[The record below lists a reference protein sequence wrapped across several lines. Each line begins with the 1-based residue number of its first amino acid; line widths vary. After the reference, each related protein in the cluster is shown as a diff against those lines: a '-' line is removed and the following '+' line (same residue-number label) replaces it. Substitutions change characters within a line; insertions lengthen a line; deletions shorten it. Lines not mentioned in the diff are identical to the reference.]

1 MPISSYLITCTD
13 NRVIARDVYEI
24 RFTKP
29 EGFTFIPGQFVLF
42 DVPLLENLSDVQTRA
57 YSIASAPQEGDLLF
71 VIKMK
76 AGGRASRWFVE
87 SLKVGDTVRMQGPF
101 GVFTLDRS
109 VPNDWLFVCTSAGLA
124 PFRSQL
130 VAFLPQEARRIDLI
144 FGVHAE
150 EDFFWLDEIR
160 ALLKSHPNFRLHLTL
175 SVSSSSWTGHVGH
188 VQTLL
193 PDLLKNRPGTKVYIC
208 GNPEMTK
215 EVKRMCIEEF
225 ALPKADVHMEGYI

>member
-1 MPISSYLITCTD
+1 MPTPSYIITCLE
-13 NRVIARDVYEI
+13 NRVIAHDVHEL

-42 DVPLLENLSDVQTRA
+42 DIPLLENLADIQTRA
-57 YSIASAPQEGDLLF
+57 YSIASAPLEKDLLF

-76 AGGRASRWFVE
+76 QGGRASRWFVE
-87 SLKVGDTVRMQGPF
+87 SLKAGHDVRMQGPF

-109 VPNDWLFVCTSAGLA
+109 VPNDWLLIATSAGLA

-130 VAFLPQEARRIDLI
+130 VAFLTEEKRRIDLI

-160 ALLKSHPNFRLHLTL
+160 GLLKSHPNLRLHLTL
-175 SVSSSSWTGHVGH
+175 SVPSPSWPGHVGH

-193 PDLLKNRPGTKVYIC
+193 PDLLKNRPATRVYIC

-215 EVKRMCIEEF
+215 DVKRLCIE
-225 ALPKADVHMEGYI
+225 AYGVAKSDVHMEGYI